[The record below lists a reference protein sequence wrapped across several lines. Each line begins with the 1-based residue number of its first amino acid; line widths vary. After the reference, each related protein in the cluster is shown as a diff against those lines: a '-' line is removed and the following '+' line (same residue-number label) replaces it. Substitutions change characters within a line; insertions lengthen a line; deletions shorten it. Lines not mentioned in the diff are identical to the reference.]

1 MILLVVDDNPD
12 IISLVSMMAL
22 RILGGDKCQII
33 SGRNGQE
40 GLELLQAAESM
51 PDVIISNLRMPQM
64 DGLTFLREVRARPQW
79 SDIHLVMMS
88 ATQTAEARH
97 QAAASGAEFFLAK
110 PFNLND
116 FKDLLAHFFTT

>member
-1 MILLVVDDNPD
+1 MVLLVVDDNPD

-22 RILGGDKCQII
+22 RVIGVDKCQII
-33 SGRNGQE
+33 SGRNGVE
-40 GLELLQAAESM
+40 GLELLRAAEPM

-64 DGLTFLREVRARPQW
+64 DGMTFLREVRSRPQW

-88 ATQTAEARH
+88 ATQTVETRNL
-97 QAAASGAEFFLAK
+97 AAANGAEFFLAK

-116 FKDLLAHFFTT
+116 FKDLLAHFFTS